1 MPTRLIGIQK
11 LRQNL
16 AALLK
21 EAQKKNLY
29 FIVMRHSTPVA
40 KIVPLTKKGRDL
52 EELARE
58 VAEARADWKKG
69 NYYTSEEIEK
79 ELGL

>member
-1 MPTRLIGIQK
+1 MATRMIGIQK

-16 AALLK
+16 TALLK

-29 FIVMRHSTPVA
+29 LIVMRHSTPVA
-40 KIVPLTKKGRDL
+40 KIVPLTKKERDL

-58 VAEARADWKKG
+58 VAEAREDWRKG
-69 NYYTSEEIEK
+69 RYYTSEEIEK